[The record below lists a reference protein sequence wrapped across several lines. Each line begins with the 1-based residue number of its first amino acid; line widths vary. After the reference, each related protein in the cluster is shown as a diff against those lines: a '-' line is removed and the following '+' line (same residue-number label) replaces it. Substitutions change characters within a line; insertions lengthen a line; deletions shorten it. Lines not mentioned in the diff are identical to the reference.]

1 MSAFSGKHF
10 PILNIH
16 LSRLQDL
23 QKYTVVNDGQP
34 PTIRELIFA
43 ALSGGLTL
51 LEAGATPIPV
61 PGGGRANPGAKVV
74 HPLQHVVLSANILD
88 LSCVSA
94 ALAGSQFLSGPGGHR
109 AMMAYRIVAAD
120 ALNCMASEGILR
132 MVEPWN
138 DASRPEKGGALF
150 EVVAA

>member
-23 QKYTVVNDGQP
+23 QKYTVVNDGKP

-43 ALSGGLTL
+43 ALSAGLTL

-61 PGGGRANPGAKVV
+61 PGGGRSATGGKFV
-74 HPLQHVVLSANILD
+74 HPLQDVVLSANVLD
-88 LSCVSA
+88 LPC
-94 ALAGSQFLSGPGGHR
+94 
-109 AMMAYRIVAAD
+109 VAAQ
-120 ALNCMASEGILR
+120 GLR
-132 MVEPWN
+132 FQVL
-138 DASRPEKGGALF
+138 LF
-150 EVVAA
+150 LQPPIFSINPRIFFDGFYLY

>member
-23 QKYTVVNDGQP
+23 QKYTVVNDGKP

-43 ALSGGLTL
+43 ALSAGLTL

-61 PGGGRANPGAKVV
+61 PGGGRSAPGGKFV
-74 HPLQHVVLSANILD
+74 HPLQDVVLSANVLD
-88 LSCVSA
+88 LPCVA
-94 ALAGSQFLSGPGGHR
+94 ATIAGSGFLSGPGGHR
-109 AMMAYRIVAAD
+109 AMMAYRVVAAD

-132 MVEPWN
+132 MVQPWN
-138 DASRPEKGGALF
+138 DVNRPEKGGALF
-150 EVVAA
+150 ERVEA